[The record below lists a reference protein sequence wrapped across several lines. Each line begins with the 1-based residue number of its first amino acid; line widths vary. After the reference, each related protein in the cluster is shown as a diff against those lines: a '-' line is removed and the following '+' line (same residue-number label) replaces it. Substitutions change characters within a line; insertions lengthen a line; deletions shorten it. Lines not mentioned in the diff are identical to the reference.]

1 MKSFVTAFCAMA
13 LCLAAAAQVPGGE
26 GRRWAVVGLSADF
39 MREAPD
45 YTAENG
51 DQALMG
57 TVVEIVGEEGYW
69 RRIVSPEPYTAWTT
83 DLGLTEMT
91 EAQVNAYIAEPKLIC
106 TADVTYIYSEPS
118 DKSMKV
124 SEFVMGGL
132 VRTVSGKNGKPVK
145 KGRFLACML
154 PDGRQGWVRK
164 GDVEDFRQWT
174 SSRSLTG
181 DNVVNTALR
190 FLGAPYMWGGTSV
203 KEVDCSGL
211 TRCAFFMN
219 GLLLPRNA
227 SQQARAGAPA
237 PLDDLEPGDL
247 LFFGTPATD
256 EKPARVNHVG
266 IYIGGSRFIQASH
279 YVRISSLDP
288 SAPDCYER
296 EPLFA
301 RRIAGHELDAPGVTW
316 LADSPFYFLQGE

>member
-1 MKSFVTAFCAMA
+1 MKTFLTAFCALA
-13 LCLAAAAQVPGGE
+13 LGLAAAAQVPGGE
-26 GRRWAVVGLSADF
+26 GRRWAVTGLSADF

-57 TVVEIVGEEGYW
+57 TVVEIIGEEGYW

-91 EAQVNAYIAEPKLIC
+91 AEQADAYIAADKYIC
-106 TADVTYIYSEPS
+106 TADITYIYLEPS
-118 DKSMKV
+118 DKSLKL

-132 VRTVSGKNGKPVK
+132 VRAMSGTNGRPLK
-145 KGRFLACML
+145 KGRFLACLL
-154 PDGRQGWVRK
+154 PDGRQGWVHRS
-164 GDVEDFRQWT
+164 DVEDFRQWT
-174 SSRSLTG
+174 LSRNLSG
-181 DNVVNTALR
+181 DNVVATALR
-190 FLGAPYMWGGTSV
+190 FLGAPYMWGGTSI

-211 TRCAFFMN
+211 TRCAFLMN

-237 PLDDLEPGDL
+237 PLDALEPGDL
-247 LFFGTPATD
+247 LFFGTPATG

-288 SAPDCYER
+288 AAPDHYER

-301 RRIAGHELDAPGVTW
+301 RRIVGHELDAPGVTW
-316 LADSPFYFLQGE
+316 LSQSPFYFLQAE

>member
-1 MKSFVTAFCAMA
+1 
-13 LCLAAAAQVPGGE
+13 
-26 GRRWAVVGLSADF
+26 
-39 MREAPD
+39 
-45 YTAENG
+45 
-51 DQALMG
+51 
-57 TVVEIVGEEGYW
+57 
-69 RRIVSPEPYTAWTT
+69 
-83 DLGLTEMT
+83 
-91 EAQVNAYIAEPKLIC
+91 
-106 TADVTYIYSEPS
+106 
-118 DKSMKV
+118 
-124 SEFVMGGL
+124 
-132 VRTVSGKNGKPVK
+132 
-145 KGRFLACML
+145 
-154 PDGRQGWVRK
+154 
-164 GDVEDFRQWT
+164 
-174 SSRSLTG
+174 
-181 DNVVNTALR
+181 
-190 FLGAPYMWGGTSV
+190 MWGGTSV

-288 SAPDCYER
+288 SAPDYYER

-301 RRIAGHELDAPGVTW
+301 RRIASHELDAPGVTW

>member
-1 MKSFVTAFCAMA
+1 MKTFVTAFFAMA

-57 TVVEIVGEEGYW
+57 TVVEIIGEEGYW
-69 RRIVSPEPYTAWTT
+69 RHIVSPEPYTAWTT

-91 EAQVNAYIAEPKLIC
+91 EEQVNAYIAEPKYIC
-106 TADVTYIYSEPS
+106 TADVTYIYSDPS
-118 DKSMKV
+118 DKSLKL

-132 VRTVSGKNGKPVK
+132 VRTVYGNNGKPIK
-145 KGRFLACML
+145 KGRFLACMM

-164 GDVEDFRQWT
+164 DDVEDFASWT

-181 DNVVNTALR
+181 ENVVSTALR

-211 TRCAFFMN
+211 TRCVFFMN

-227 SQQARAGAPA
+227 SQQARTGAPA
-237 PLDDLEPGDL
+237 PLDALEPGDL
-247 LFFGTPATD
+247 LFFGTPATE

-266 IYIGGSRFIQASH
+266 IYIGDSRFIQASH

-288 SAPDCYER
+288 SAPDHYER

-301 RRIAGHELDAPGVTW
+301 RRIVGHELDAPGVTR

>member
-1 MKSFVTAFCAMA
+1 MRKIVLASCMLMLF
-13 LCLAAAAQVPGGE
+13 AAASAQVPGGE

-45 YTAENG
+45 YPAENG

-91 EAQVNAYIAEPKLIC
+91 SAQADAYIASDKYIC
-106 TADVTYIYSEPS
+106 TADITYIYSEPS
-118 DKSMKV
+118 DKSLKV

-132 VRTVSGKNGKPVK
+132 VRVVTSGSGRPLR
-145 KGRFLACML
+145 KGRFLACEL
-154 PDGRQGWVRK
+154 PDGRPGWVRRNE
-164 GDVEDFRQWT
+164 VEDFRQWAL
-174 SSRSLTG
+174 SRSLTG
-181 DNVVNTALR
+181 DGVVRTALR

-211 TRCAFFMN
+211 TRCVFFMN

-227 SQQARAGAPA
+227 SQQARIGAQV
-237 PLDDLEPGDL
+237 PLDALEPGDL

-256 EKPARVNHVG
+256 GKPARVNHVG
-266 IYIGGSRFIQASH
+266 IYIGDSRFIQASH
-279 YVRISSLDP
+279 FVRISSLDP
-288 SAPDCYER
+288 AAPDHYER
-296 EPLFA
+296 TPLFA
-301 RRIAGHELDAPGVTW
+301 RRIVGHESDAPGTTW
-316 LADSPFYFLQGE
+316 LLQSPLYFIQGE